1 MSTVHSLTPL
11 SPSTLRFKGYAR
23 ACLRWGRG
31 PQVGKV
37 TRWGWVTR
45 LSIYSLIWSLHLP
58 CKRNEIKIRDYMD
71 RRVTPPTW
79 SPSLPCEQAMR
90 LVKAT
95 QKGEKFKQGCDVTEG
110 RALSNCVIHALAF
123 MWAVACFY
131 SCRGILCI
139 HPSFRIIGLA
149 EPPVVGGSSQQQWL
163 NSELLSMFL
172 FHHVRPLS
180 KQEEAQVIYEMVNK
194 LETLHGGIGWENS
207 RYFATSPLVSPR
219 IDVWGTS
226 AEIPS
231 ISCVTTQI
239 REVLLIGWGKFPS
252 RHDQS

>member
-1 MSTVHSLTPL
+1 MSP
-11 SPSTLRFKGYAR
+11 
-23 ACLRWGRG
+23 
-31 PQVGKV
+31 KV
-37 TRWGWVTR
+37 ELGT
-45 LSIYSLIWSLHLP
+45 SH
-58 CKRNEIKIRDYMD
+58 
-71 RRVTPPTW
+71 
-79 SPSLPCEQAMR
+79 
-90 LVKAT
+90 
-95 QKGEKFKQGCDVTEG
+95 TEG
-110 RALSNCVIHALAF
+110 RAPSNCVIHVLAF

-194 LETLHGGIGWENS
+194 LESLHGAIGWENS

-226 AEIPS
+226 AEIS
-231 ISCVTTQI
+231 SLSRVTTQI
-239 REVLLIGWGKFPS
+239 RVVLLIGWVKFPPW
-252 RHDQS
+252 HDQSEAFPRSG

>member
-1 MSTVHSLTPL
+1 MSPKVELRTSRTKSR
-11 SPSTLRFKGYAR
+11 SPS
-23 ACLRWGRG
+23 
-31 PQVGKV
+31 
-37 TRWGWVTR
+37 
-45 LSIYSLIWSLHLP
+45 
-58 CKRNEIKIRDYMD
+58 
-71 RRVTPPTW
+71 
-79 SPSLPCEQAMR
+79 
-90 LVKAT
+90 
-95 QKGEKFKQGCDVTEG
+95 
-110 RALSNCVIHALAF
+110 NCAIHVLAF

-194 LETLHGGIGWENS
+194 LESLECAKFWENS
-207 RYFATSPLVSPR
+207 RHLVTLPLVSPPN
-219 IDVWGTS
+219 DVWETS
-226 AEIPS
+226 TEIPS
-231 ISCVTTQI
+231 LSRVTTQI

-252 RHDQS
+252 RRDQSEAFPRSG

>member
-1 MSTVHSLTPL
+1 ME
-11 SPSTLRFKGYAR
+11 R
-23 ACLRWGRG
+23 
-31 PQVGKV
+31 
-37 TRWGWVTR
+37 WVTP
-45 LSIYSLIWSLHLP
+45 S
-58 CKRNEIKIRDYMD
+58 K
-71 RRVTPPTW
+71 RVTTPTW
-79 SPSLPCEQAMR
+79 NPSLPCKQALR

-95 QKGEKFKQGCDVTEG
+95 QKGEKLKQGCDVTEG
-110 RALSNCVIHALAF
+110 RTRDLAHRRLRTIQLCHHVLAF
-123 MWAVACFY
+123 MWAVACFH

-180 KQEEAQVIYEMVNK
+180 RQEEAQVIYEMVNT

-231 ISCVTTQI
+231 ISRVTTQI
-239 REVLLIGWGKFPS
+239 REVLLIG
-252 RHDQS
+252 